1 MLRVVVDNTAG
12 GDPQLADD
20 VATGLRAR
28 GFEVDLLAPAPG
40 TMFDT
45 AVHAVSAGVALR
57 IPERPAPEV
66 LTALEE
72 VVRDALS
79 RRPSLRRR
87 SRAIPVHVG
96 DAPRPIEWID
106 VFG

>member
-1 MLRVVVDNTAG
+1 MLRVVVDNSAG

-20 VATGLRAR
+20 VATGLREH
-28 GFEVDLLAPAPG
+28 GFDVELRPAAPG
-40 TMFDT
+40 AMFDT
-45 AVHAVSAGVALR
+45 AVHSVSAGVVLR
-57 IPERPAPEV
+57 LAERPEPPM
-66 LTALEE
+66 LEGLE
-72 VVRDALS
+72 QVVRAALL

-96 DAPRPIEWID
+96 DAPRPIQWID

>member
-1 MLRVVVDNTAG
+1 MQRVVVDNSAG
-12 GDPQLADD
+12 GDAQLAED
-20 VATGLRAR
+20 VAIGLRER
-28 GFEVDLLAPAPG
+28 GFEIELRPPSPG

-45 AVHAVSAGVALR
+45 AVRAPSAGVALR
-57 IPERPAPEV
+57 LQERPEPGV
-66 LTALEE
+66 LEALEE
-72 VVRDALS
+72 VVRAALM

-96 DAPRPIEWID
+96 DMPRPIEWID